1 MEQKDL
7 KFIEVSDYYHMTGST
22 NAIVDK
28 FRRLVESKLI
38 DVDKVIFVTIDY
50 NVYENNVTDG
60 PVHLYTKDGVEVVL
74 NLSAGYGGS
83 GPTDLCYILKLCKFD
98 FVGNEIKTHNTVG
111 DVCLRY
117 IKSDTAF
124 QIKNYAE
131 EYVYSM

>member
-7 KFIEVSDYYHMTGST
+7 KFIEVTDYYHLTGATSI
-22 NAIVDK
+22 IVDK
-28 FRRLVESKLI
+28 FKRLVDSKLI
-38 DVDKVIFVTIDY
+38 DIDKVILASINY
-50 NVYENNVTDG
+50 NVYENNVTYG
-60 PVHLYTKDGVEVVL
+60 PVHIYTKDGIEIVL
-74 NLSAGYGGS
+74 NLSAGYCGS

-98 FVGNEIKTHNTVG
+98 FDENEIKTHNMFG

-117 IKSDTAF
+117 LNSATAF